1 MTLPH
6 NAEILQARG
15 RLAGGH
21 PRPGALNKVRC
32 MRITDS
38 ALISIKPIF
47 ADAILSGAKT
57 IELRRRIPALGIGTF
72 LWIYAT
78 RPRAAVVG
86 TAMVSAIIKGTPE
99 EIWDACSDDAA
110 IDRCTFDAYF
120 DGSTSA
126 FGIVLTEIVK
136 REPVGFE
143 KLKEIRGNF
152 HPPQVLMRMTEQE
165 TLSLHK
171 EAFKAG

>member
-1 MTLPH
+1 MG
-6 NAEILQARG
+6 I
-15 RLAGGH
+15 
-21 PRPGALNKVRC
+21 V
-32 MRITDS
+32 DS
-38 ALISIKPIF
+38 ALISIKPIY

-57 IELRRRIPALGIGTF
+57 IELRRRIPALSMGTV

-78 RPRAAVVG
+78 RPRGAVVG

-99 EIWDACSDDAA
+99 EIWAACSDHAA

-126 FGIVLTEIVK
+126 FGIVLTKIVK
-136 REPVGFE
+136 HEPIGFE

-152 HPPQVLMRMTEQE
+152 HPPQVLMRLTKQE

-171 EAFKAG
+171 EAVKAG